1 MKNIPFYKTIKS
13 APSRS
18 RTAAAGVFSL
28 GAAALAAVVFLALAA
43 IPALATFPGTNG
55 RIAFGRFD
63 PNIGD
68 FDLYTANSD
77 GSDVQQL
84 TFVPSFFS
92 DWRADGNRIAFDFVD
107 ADGNWQIA
115 TINPDGSNQQ
125 QITFGPGIH
134 EVPSWSPDG
143 LHIVFDYSP
152 TFPPDDPNFATD
164 IYVMNS
170 DGTNPHPVTTGFFDV
185 EPRFSPDGT
194 RIVFS
199 RIRKFAGNG
208 FQQEAIFIVN
218 ADGSNPRQLTAW
230 GLAEEHPTWSPDS
243 QWIVFNV
250 AKEGGHPPG
259 SSFSIYVMRPDGTD
273 QRLLY
278 NGRANSPSVKPQFSP
293 DGTKILFAC
302 VSQTN
307 GSEDICVMNSDG
319 SNVIDIISTPRREN
333 FPSWGVA
340 P

>member
-1 MKNIPFYKTIKS
+1 MRLHKLIAS
-13 APSRS
+13 HC
-18 RTAAAGVFSL
+18 VQ
-28 GAAALAAVVFLALAA
+28 VVFLALAT
-43 IPALATFPGTNG
+43 IPALATFPGKNG

-68 FDLYTANSD
+68 VDLYTANSD

-92 DWRADGNRIAFDFVD
+92 DWRGDGNRIAFDFVD
-107 ADGNWQIA
+107 ADGNVQIA

-152 TFPPDDPNFATD
+152 LLPDDPNFTTN

-199 RIRKFAGNG
+199 RIRKVAGNG

-250 AKEGGHPPG
+250 AKELFTHPPG

-273 QRLLY
+273 QHLLY
-278 NGRANSPSVKPQFSP
+278 NGRANMPAVKPQFSP

-307 GSEDICVMNSDG
+307 GSEDICVMNSDS

>member
-1 MKNIPFYKTIKS
+1 MKTPRFNISIV
-13 APSRS
+13 
-18 RTAAAGVFSL
+18 TAV
-28 GAAALAAVVFLALAA
+28 AVGTLVLIVLALAA
-43 IPALATFPGTNG
+43 IPALATFPGQNG
-55 RIAFGRFD
+55 RIAFGRRD

-92 DWRADGNRIAFDFVD
+92 DWRADGNRIAFDFID
-107 ADGNWQIA
+107 SDGNEQIA
-115 TINPDGSNQQ
+115 TVNPDGSNQQ

-134 EVPSWSPDG
+134 EWPSWSPDG

-199 RIRKFAGNG
+199 RIRKVAGNG

-250 AKEGGHPPG
+250 AKESGHPPG
-259 SSFSIYVMRPDGTD
+259 SSLSIYLMRPDGTD
-273 QRLLY
+273 QHLLY
-278 NGRANSPSVKPQFSP
+278 NGRANMPAFKPQFSP